1 MTDLW
6 AQPVSY
12 AAVGATQAPD
22 LLTHPPVGYRPLERR
37 VRIGHGEARF
47 EWACATTMAW
57 GIQSISGFEIRR
69 MDAPAEVT
77 ENTYA
82 PVAFD
87 AEGAAVRPAS
97 TTPEEAHFTPDGTP
111 YLKAGDT
118 AVLGIPFFLWRVKAP
133 ARVVY
138 VIDEPDRKG
147 FAYGTM
153 TGHPENGEE
162 AFIVERQDDGS
173 VWLRIRAF
181 SRPASALWWVVYP
194 VLRLTQE
201 FFTRRYERSL
211 AGPISG

>member
-22 LLTHPPVGYRPLERR
+22 LLTHPPQGYRPLERR
-37 VRIGHGEARF
+37 VRIGHGAARF
-47 EWACATTMAW
+47 DWACAMTMAW
-57 GIQSISGFEIRR
+57 GIQSLSGFEIRR
-69 MDAPAEVT
+69 VDAPAEVT

-87 AEGAAVRPAS
+87 AEGTAVRPAS
-97 TTPEEAHFTPDGTP
+97 ITPEEAHFTPDGTP

-118 AVLGIPFFLWRVKAP
+118 AVLGIPFFFWRVKAP

-201 FFTRRYERSL
+201 FFTRRYERAL
-211 AGPISG
+211 AGPIAD

>member
-22 LLTHPPVGYRPLERR
+22 LLTHPPQGYRPLERR
-37 VRIGHGEARF
+37 VRIGHGDARF
-47 EWACATTMAW
+47 EWACAMTMAW
-57 GIQSISGFEIRR
+57 GIQSLSGFEIRR

-82 PVAFD
+82 PVVFD
-87 AEGAAVRPAS
+87 AEGTAVRPAS
-97 TTPEEAHFTPDGTP
+97 TTPDETHFTPDGTP
-111 YLKAGDT
+111 FLKAGDT

-138 VIDEPDRKG
+138 VIDEPHRKG

-181 SRPASALWWVVYP
+181 SRPASPLWWMVYP
-194 VLRLTQE
+194 VLRFTQE
-201 FFTRRYERSL
+201 FFTRRYERAL
-211 AGPISG
+211 AGPIDG